1 MPEMKTKP
9 AKPVAVSRRIIKG
22 LSRCER
28 CNKTRLECRR
38 IAMSDGSKIVACTD
52 CMSAKAITGKKRKK
66 LIAIE
71 IPTAFES
78 SRRRH

>member
-1 MPEMKTKP
+1 MSELKSKP
-9 AKPVAVSRRIIKG
+9 SKPVAVCRRIIKG

-38 IAMSDGSKIVACTD
+38 ITMSDGSKIVACTD
-52 CMSAKAITGKKRKK
+52 CMGAKAITGKKQKK

-78 SRRRH
+78 SRRKH